1 MNIKFNYRI
10 NFLLFTPGAK
20 SVNIKLVAMDQKTVI
35 VGYCLLKIFNR
46 LIFKFGDL
54 SAFCADKMVVVLPFD
69 NLFITGLPIAEMDIV
84 GDPGTGKKLQGAA
97 HRGVPYARMFS
108 PDFPIEFLYAHVPA
122 RGEKEFKDYIP
133 LPGRP
138 EPFP

>member
-1 MNIKFNYRI
+1 MNIKFNYRT

-35 VGYCLLKIFNR
+35 VGYCLLKILNR

-54 SAFCADKMVVVLPFD
+54 SAFRADKMVVVFPFG
-69 NLFITGLPIAEMDIV
+69 NLLVTGLSVAEMDIV

>member
-20 SVNIKLVAMDQKTVI
+20 SVNIKLVAMDQKTVVI
-35 VGYCLLKIFNR
+35 GYCLLNIFNR

-54 SAFCADKMVVVLPFD
+54 SAFRADKVVVVFPFG
-69 NLFITGLPIAEMDIV
+69 NLLVTGLSVAEMDIV

-97 HRGVPYARMFS
+97 HRGVAYARMFS

-133 LPGRP
+133 LPG
-138 EPFP
+138 

>member
-1 MNIKFNYRI
+1 
-10 NFLLFTPGAK
+10 
-20 SVNIKLVAMDQKTVI
+20 MDQKTVI

-54 SAFCADKMVVVLPFD
+54 SAFRADKVIVVFPFG
-69 NLFITGLPIAEMDIV
+69 NLLVTGLSVAEMNIV

-122 RGEKEFKDYIP
+122 RGEKESKYYIP